1 MSVEDKILTNTG
13 DTTMKGILRLIAL
26 LTVLAL
32 VFTGCSVLKFD
43 LDKSVTKL
51 KENGFIESA
60 SYITNRE
67 LADLTEYVNANIRYM
82 DGDFT
87 AEIKNYQSYIE
98 LEDNTK
104 GVEFIT
110 FATEEQAS
118 AYVEM
123 FIAYRQYDYEGITD
137 GRITSSG
144 CVLVM
149 TNSELAE
156 RLLYQ
161 LKFQ

>member
-1 MSVEDKILTNTG
+1 M
-13 DTTMKGILRLIAL
+13 
-26 LTVLAL
+26 
-32 VFTGCSVLKFD
+32 
-43 LDKSVTKL
+43 DKSVDTL
-51 KENGFIESA
+51 LANGFIEST
-60 SYITNRE
+60 SYITQTE
-67 LADLTEYVNANIRYM
+67 LADLTDYVNANIRYM
-82 DGDFT
+82 EGDFT
-87 AEIKNYQSYIE
+87 AEITNYRAYVE
-98 LEDNTK
+98 LEDYTK

-123 FIAYRQYDYEGITD
+123 FVAYRVYDDESITD

-156 RLLYQ
+156 KLLYQ

>member
-1 MSVEDKILTNTG
+1 
-13 DTTMKGILRLIAL
+13 MKRLLRLIAL
-26 LTVLAL
+26 VTLASL
-32 VFTGCSVLKFD
+32 ILTGCSVLSFD
-43 LDKSVTKL
+43 IDAAEEKL
-51 KENGFIESA
+51 LANGFRESY
-60 SYITNRE
+60 SYVTETE
-67 LADLTEYVNANIRYM
+67 LADLTDYVNANIRYM
-82 DGDFT
+82 EGDFT
-87 AEIKNYQSYIE
+87 AEIKRYQAYVEIA
-98 LEDNTK
+98 DDTK

-123 FIAYRQYDYEGITD
+123 YVAYRELDYEHITD

-149 TNSELAE
+149 TSSELAE
-156 RLLYQ
+156 KLLYQ

>member
-1 MSVEDKILTNTG
+1 MDN
-13 DTTMKGILRLIAL
+13 MKGLFRFIAL
-26 LTVLAL
+26 LTLASL
-32 VFTGCSVLKFD
+32 ILTGCNILKFD
-43 LDKSVTKL
+43 LESSTEML
-51 KENGFIESA
+51 KANGFRESY
-60 SYITNRE
+60 SYVTETE
-67 LADLTEYVNANIRYM
+67 LADLTDYVNANIRYM
-82 DGDFT
+82 EGDFT
-87 AEIKNYQSYIE
+87 AEIKRYQAYVEIA
-98 LEDNTK
+98 DDTK

-123 FIAYRQYDYEGITD
+123 FVAYRVYDDESITD

-156 RLLYQ
+156 KLLYQ